1 MSQTEHA
8 KSGVGGEEPADAFA
22 LASEDGRVDDHGNP
36 IDAGSDIDFGCPHCG
51 HQLVINVRGAGL
63 TVVCTE
69 CGEPIQVPIPD
80 GLEIADLD
88 ETPEHMF
95 GQIVHLRSALSHA
108 DERIVELE
116 RVVSSLMER
125 RTTLERARLSS
136 LHRCVEMGNLL
147 HAVLRSQS
155 EITTVVQRIQ
165 SLLAEEEK

>member
-1 MSQTEHA
+1 MSQTGHA
-8 KSGVGGEEPADAFA
+8 GSGVGGEEPVGAFA
-22 LASEDGRVDDHGNP
+22 PASDEERIDDQGNP
-36 IDAGSDIDFGCPHCG
+36 IEEGADIDFSCPHCG

-63 TVVCTE
+63 TVICTD
-69 CGEPIQVPIPD
+69 CGEPVQVPIPA
-80 GLEIADLD
+80 GMEITDLD

-95 GQIVHLRSALSHA
+95 AQIVHLRHALSRA

-147 HAVLRSQS
+147 HTVLRIQN
-155 EITTVVQRIQ
+155 EITTVVQRVQ
-165 SLLAEEEK
+165 ALLAEEEK